1 MVTMMQSENQE
12 SPNKIVVHV
21 IQTHLLELVAL
32 GLSSKVWHK
41 YANKKNKVNF
51 VSYGVGGL
59 RYCCECV
66 FRKYICISW

>member
-1 MVTMMQSENQE
+1 MQNEIQE

-21 IQTHLLELVAL
+21 MQTHLLELVAL
-32 GLSSKVWHK
+32 GLVSSKVWHK

-59 RYCCECV
+59 RCCCECV
-66 FRKYICISW
+66 FRKNICISW